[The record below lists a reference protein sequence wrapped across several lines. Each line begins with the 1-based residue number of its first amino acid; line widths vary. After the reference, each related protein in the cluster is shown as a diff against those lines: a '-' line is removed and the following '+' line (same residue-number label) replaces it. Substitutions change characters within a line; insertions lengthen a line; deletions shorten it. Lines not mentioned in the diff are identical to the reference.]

1 MQNDL
6 KLEFAERLT
15 ELEVTQRDMSKDV
28 AKHDALLD
36 EMGTKLTTLVLEV
49 KQIRNALYL
58 MAAAVAA
65 NVPALGQLVQYLKS
79 VLP

>member
-6 KLEFAERLT
+6 KMAFAERLT
-15 ELEVTQRDMSKDV
+15 ELEVTQRDISKDV

-65 NVPALGQLVQYLKS
+65 NVPALAQLVQYIKTA
-79 VLP
+79 LP

>member
-6 KLEFAERLT
+6 KMEFAERLT
-15 ELEVTQRDMSKDV
+15 ELEVTQRDISKDV

-49 KQIRNALYL
+49 KQIRNALYV

-65 NVPALGQLVQYLKS
+65 NVPALGQLAQYIKS
-79 VLP
+79 IL